1 MKYYDESGTE
11 ITNPDLTKGKI
22 TEKTRITGTH
32 QELMPG
38 TKGRGE
44 DEKGLFQTI
53 EDTETYGEYHVYTA
67 DELAEQKKYEE
78 SVEAA
83 KKQQESINSL
93 PDQITQVQTALC
105 DIYEQLLAK

>member
-1 MKYYDESGTE
+1 MKYYDENGTE

-22 TEKTRITGTH
+22 TEKTKVTGTH
-32 QELMPG
+32 TELMEG
-38 TKGRGE
+38 TEGRGE
-44 DEKGLFQTI
+44 DGKGLFQQVN
-53 EDTETYGEYHVYTA
+53 DTETVGVYHAYTDA
-67 DELAEQKKYEE
+67 ELAEQKKYEE

-93 PDQITQVQTALC
+93 PNQMTQVQTALC